1 MTTRIYETWLYS
13 TFLSTD
19 ITLFSSTL
27 LRKKTVEREIKY
39 SINIFELIIKGS
51 IVLLEHCGIKLFFI
65 KQMIRTKPFN
75 VNV

>member
-13 TFLSTD
+13 TFLSSD
-19 ITLFSSTL
+19 ITLFPSTL

-51 IVLLEHCGIKLFFI
+51 IVLLEHCGIKLFYLC
-65 KQMIRTKPFN
+65 
-75 VNV
+75 VL